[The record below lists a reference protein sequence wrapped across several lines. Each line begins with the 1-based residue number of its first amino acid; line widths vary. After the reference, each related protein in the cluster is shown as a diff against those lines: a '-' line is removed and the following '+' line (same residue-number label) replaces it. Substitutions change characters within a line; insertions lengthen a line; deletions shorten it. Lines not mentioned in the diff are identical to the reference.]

1 MSNINTS
8 SIDVNYPVPGVNN
21 SSQGF
26 RDNFAAIKTSINT
39 AGAEITDLQ
48 QKVVLK
54 SALVDSPLNNDMA
67 NTLIS
72 NALTQTFRA
81 TTYNLG
87 NNLSGTVTVD
97 VTAGDVQYGTI
108 TGNVNI
114 AFSKWSP
121 AGTQSNVQVI
131 FNVAN
136 TTANYTII
144 FPTNV
149 TDGATT
155 LENYVGNGVGGSVTV
170 PTGVARLHY
179 NFTTIDCGTNIEVQ
193 PLDRPRSPQGPG
205 SGTVTSVNMVASG
218 SGVSVTGGPVTT
230 SGSFTIQNT
239 GVTSLIAGSGIS
251 LSGSN
256 GAVTISSSG
265 ICSSVPFTGV
275 VFPNGSPGDTQGS
288 IKSDSN
294 YLYVCIANYTSGS
307 TPIWRRIPLQSYT

>member
-8 SIDVNYPVPGVNN
+8 SIDVNYPIPGVNN

-26 RDNFAAIKTSINT
+26 RDNFAAIKTNLDT
-39 AGAEITDLQ
+39 ASSEITDLQ
-48 QKVVLK
+48 QKAVVK
-54 SALVDSPLNNDMA
+54 SALVDVPLNNDMA

-87 NNLSGTVTVD
+87 NSLSGTVTVD
-97 VTAGDVQYGTI
+97 VTNGDVQYGTI
-108 TGNVNI
+108 TGNVNL

-136 TTANYTII
+136 TTANYSII
-144 FPTNV
+144 LPTNV

-205 SGTVTSVNMVASG
+205 SGTVTSVNIVASG
-218 SGVSVTGGPVTT
+218 PGVSVTGGPIT
-230 SGSFTIQNT
+230 SAGTFTIQNT
-239 GVTSLIAGSGIS
+239 GVIS
-251 LSGSN
+251 LTAGPGINVSSSS

-265 ICSSVPFTGV
+265 VCTSLPFTGV

-288 IKSDSN
+288 IKADSN
-294 YLYVCIANYTSGS
+294 YVYVCVANYTTGS
-307 TPIWRRIPLQSYT
+307 IPIWRRVPLQSYT